1 MEKKILINARH
12 PEEKRVAIVRGSR
25 LTDFYVE
32 ITSAAH
38 VRGNIYKGRITAL
51 DRGLQAAFVDFGTEK
66 QGFLPLREVMPEN
79 YQTKTKAKN
88 PKITEVLAKGQ
99 EIVVQVEQDQRGTKG
114 AKLTNR
120 ISLPGRY
127 LVMIPGRERLGI
139 SRKIEDRK
147 ARDRLR
153 EAFKGLRVPKNMGFI
168 LRTAG
173 ADCTTEE
180 LAADLKYLT
189 KLWNKINREAKK
201 ASAPS
206 LIYKEEDIAVRTVR
220 DYLAQDVVEVI
231 VDDREAL
238 QGVKKFLKLTM
249 PWRSINVTHYR
260 GSEPLFD
267 HYELEDQIALLG
279 DRQVDLPSGG
289 TIVIDRVE
297 ALTAIDVNSGRAK
310 HKDIEALALRTN
322 LEAAEEIAR
331 QLRLRDIGG
340 LIVVDFI
347 DLQSSKNYQK
357 IEEKLRKALDRD
369 KAHYDIT
376 RISKFGILEMSRER
390 MRAAHFEASNPACP
404 TCGGSGV
411 VKSPELVAVSA
422 LRKMHSLASG
432 KGARKMTCRLP
443 VDSANYMMSNLR
455 ESLAAM
461 EREFSL
467 DLNILADPSL
477 PLGEH
482 AVDVEEAK
490 PVERKKPLEEK
501 AKPEEEKKARRG
513 RGRSRRKKKKAP
525 QGEEAAATEE
535 PAKEEPGTEAAEAE
549 KPQAEAGAK
558 KRRPRKRR
566 PRRSAKKKA
575 PSGEQQ
581 AEAEQ

>member
-12 PEEKRVAIVRGSR
+12 PEEKRVAIVKGQR

-32 ITSAAH
+32 VSSAAH
-38 VRGNIYKGRITAL
+38 VRGNIYKGKITAL

-66 QGFLPLREVMPEN
+66 QGFLPLREVMPES

-120 ISLPGRY
+120 LSLPGRY
-127 LVMIPGRERLGI
+127 LVMIPGKERLGI

-147 ARDRLR
+147 ARERLK
-153 EAFKGLRVPKNMGFI
+153 EAFEGLRVPKSMGFI

-173 ADCTTEE
+173 EDCSAEE
-180 LAADLKYLT
+180 LSADLKYLT
-189 KLWNKINREAKK
+189 KLWNKMKREAKQ
-201 ASAPS
+201 ALAPS

-220 DYLAQDVVEVI
+220 DYLVPDVEEVI
-231 VDDREAL
+231 VDDRETL
-238 QGVKKFLKLTM
+238 QRVKKFLKLTM
-249 PWRSINVTHYR
+249 PWRSINVALYR
-260 GSEPLFD
+260 KSEPLFD
-267 HYELEDQIALLG
+267 HYELEDQIARLG
-279 DRQVDLPSGG
+279 DRQIDLPSGG
-289 TIVIDRVE
+289 TIVVDKVE

-322 LEAAEEIAR
+322 IEAADEIAR
-331 QLRLRDIGG
+331 HLRLRDIGG
-340 LIVVDFI
+340 LIVIDFI
-347 DLQSSKNYQK
+347 DLKSPKNYQK
-357 IEEKLRKALDRD
+357 VEERLREALDQD

-390 MRAAHFEASNPACP
+390 MRATHIEATSPTCP

-422 LRKMHSLASG
+422 LRKIHSLASG
-432 KGARKMTCRLP
+432 QGVRKMTCRLP
-443 VDSANYMMSNLR
+443 VEGANYMMSRLR

-461 EREFSL
+461 ESEFTL
-467 DLNILADPSL
+467 ELTLQADPSL
-477 PLGEH
+477 NPGEF

-490 PVERKKPLEEK
+490 AEEK
-501 AKPEEEKKARRG
+501 KKPEEEKKARRG
-513 RGRSRRKKKKAP
+513 RGKPRRKKKKAP
-525 QGEEAAATEE
+525 QGEEAGEE
-535 PAKEEPGTEAAEAE
+535 EEPGPEAGEAE

-566 PRRSAKKKA
+566 RRPAKKKA
-575 PSGEQQ
+575 ASGE
-581 AEAEQ
+581 EAGPSEA